1 VDNGPAHTAL
11 GLSCR
16 SLLVIA
22 RISKLLELTMLNQED
37 RVSVKEAVAAAI
49 AYVKELYEGV
59 SLRDLL
65 LEEIEYSNASD
76 KWLVTIGFS
85 LPETKEVSSSVIFPS
100 KTSRELSRRYKTVI
114 IDAISGT
121 PDSMK
126 IRNV

>member
-1 VDNGPAHTAL
+1 
-11 GLSCR
+11 
-16 SLLVIA
+16 
-22 RISKLLELTMLNQED
+22 MLNQEA
-37 RVSVKEAVAAAI
+37 RLPVKDAVAVAI

-65 LEEIEYSNASD
+65 LEEVEYNNASD

-85 LPETKEVSSSVIFPS
+85 LPETKEVSSPVVFPV
-100 KTSRELSRRYKTVI
+100 KTNRDLSRRYKTVV
-114 IDAISGT
+114 IDAVSGT

>member
-1 VDNGPAHTAL
+1 
-11 GLSCR
+11 
-16 SLLVIA
+16 
-22 RISKLLELTMLNQED
+22 MLKQED
-37 RVSVKEAVAAAI
+37 RVPVKEAVAAAI
-49 AYVKELYEGV
+49 AYIKELYEGV
-59 SLRDLL
+59 SLRDIL

-85 LPETKEVSSSVIFPS
+85 LPETKEVSSSVIFPTS

>member
-1 VDNGPAHTAL
+1 
-11 GLSCR
+11 
-16 SLLVIA
+16 
-22 RISKLLELTMLNQED
+22 MLNQED
-37 RVSVKEAVAAAI
+37 RVPVKEAVAAAI

-59 SLRDLL
+59 NLRDLL

-114 IDAISGT
+114 IDAFSGT

>member
-1 VDNGPAHTAL
+1 
-11 GLSCR
+11 
-16 SLLVIA
+16 
-22 RISKLLELTMLNQED
+22 MLNQED
-37 RVSVKEAVAAAI
+37 RVPVKEAVAAAI

-114 IDAISGT
+114 IDAFSGT

-126 IRNV
+126 IKNV